1 MSKLAWLSVDSVP
14 ATTRKLAIE
23 FPDSDAWLALLRGA
37 LLPLCY
43 EANFEQLGALT
54 PLEMADVW
62 TPYILDFFSEAISMF
77 EPGMIM
83 PFGGSSPPG
92 GWLLCDG
99 ATYEVNDY
107 PALAGVLAGAY
118 GTVEPGYFQVPDL
131 RGRFPLGKSPSRSM
145 GAFGGTESHVLATS
159 EIPSHNHTQVAHDHT
174 SPAHSHKRN
183 PDQLSETVFHGT
195 VGSGSFGSATGNRLT
210 LTYSDT
216 QSTTPGNVGLR
227 TATNN
232 ATGGGGAH
240 NNMPPYQVVQYIIK
254 T

>member
-1 MSKLAWLSVDSVP
+1 MSKLAWLTVDSVP
-14 ATTRKLAIE
+14 STTRKLAIE
-23 FPDSDAWLALLRGA
+23 FPDDDSWLAILRGA

-43 EANFEQLGALT
+43 EANFEQLGTLT

-83 PFGGSSPPG
+83 LWPG
-92 GWLLCDG
+92 NGAPLGWLLCDG
-99 ATYEVNDY
+99 AAYDADLY
-107 PALAGVLAGAY
+107 PDLAGVLNYVY
-118 GTVEPGYFQVPDL
+118 GGVVGDYFFVPDL
-131 RGRFPLGKSPSRSM
+131 RSRFPVGKSPARVL
-145 GAFGGTESHVLATS
+145 GAVGGAETHTLTTTEL
-159 EIPSHNHTQVAHDHT
+159 PSHNHTQNAHDHT

-183 PDQLSETVFHGT
+183 SDQLSETVFHGT
-195 VGSGSFGSATGNRLT
+195 VGSGSFGSAAGNRQT

-216 QSTTPGNVGLR
+216 QSVTPANVGSR

-232 ATGGGGAH
+232 PVGGGGAH
-240 NNMPPYQVVQYIIK
+240 NNMPPFLVLNYIIK